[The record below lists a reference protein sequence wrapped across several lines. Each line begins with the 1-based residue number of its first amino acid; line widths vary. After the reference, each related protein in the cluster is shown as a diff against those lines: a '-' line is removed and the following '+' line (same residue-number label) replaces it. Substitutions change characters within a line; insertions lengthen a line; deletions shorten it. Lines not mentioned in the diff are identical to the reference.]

1 MLLQSSNKLVQEYP
15 EFLSDSPGVV
25 VIGQMRIWHVHIFT
39 SVERTENI
47 SVISTHKQEV
57 QLTPVPYLRRPHGE
71 GRGVT
76 KTKTTI
82 IIIITIILWSGAER
96 VVILIRESDIEGI
109 MLPFKPALCLHRNMS
124 VSPEGRLKA
133 DGSDESFHYL
143 QWVLSA
149 ARPRRC
155 LFFTG
160 KRSLVHTQWSHCDV
174 ISSQCL
180 WETSLN
186 IWVTC
191 RCELRCFY
199 VNR

>member
-133 DGSDESFHYL
+133 SWRPTGVMSRFTIYSGFYQQLDLGAVCSSRGRDHWFTRSDLTAMSS
-143 QWVLSA
+143 VLSV
-149 ARPRRC
+149 C
-155 LFFTG
+155 G
-160 KRSLVHTQWSHCDV
+160 KHH
-174 ISSQCL
+174 
-180 WETSLN
+180 
-186 IWVTC
+186 
-191 RCELRCFY
+191 
-199 VNR
+199 

>member
-1 MLLQSSNKLVQEYP
+1 MEKEEVSPKQRPPSS
-15 EFLSDSPGVV
+15 LSSPSSSGVE
-25 VIGQMRIWHVHIFT
+25 QRE
-39 SVERTENI
+39 S
-47 SVISTHKQEV
+47 SS
-57 QLTPVPYLRRPHGE
+57 
-71 GRGVT
+71 
-76 KTKTTI
+76 
-82 IIIITIILWSGAER
+82 SSER
-96 VVILIRESDIEGI
+96 VTLKASCCLLNLLVVYTETCQCRLKVSWRPAEGQ
-109 MLPFKPALCLHRNMS
+109 
-124 VSPEGRLKA
+124 LKA

-155 LFFTG
+155 LFFMG

-186 IWVTC
+186 TWVTC

-199 VNR
+199 VNRQLPVKSLWGKRYSCVCDKAPPPHKSPAVIPAVRTGLSVIWWTPLSH